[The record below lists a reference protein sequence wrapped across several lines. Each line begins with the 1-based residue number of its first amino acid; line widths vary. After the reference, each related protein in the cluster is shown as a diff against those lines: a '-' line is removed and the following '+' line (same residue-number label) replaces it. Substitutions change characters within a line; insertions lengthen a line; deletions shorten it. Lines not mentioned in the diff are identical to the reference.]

1 LTVLGKNQDPKEPAD
16 SLEFSRKSTPT
27 APQKFVGCDKSGLD
41 CDGQR
46 TIYIQNNKWAT
57 KNNHRR
63 VEVKTNNFENHFTRS
78 RTAIAEN
85 KNMIQEIESELKS
98 KKARFQRLKGLD
110 KYLVSNQRPA
120 KIILK
125 SRGLVSKGQ
134 PILVVVFNRGVNKF
148 LKLKSCVAQQIV
160 PNRVLTEQ
168 ECLGLS
174 KDFLKQIQEKI
185 GLSDQYRYLYSK
197 DGEPINNVITINSKQ
212 TLILLGSFPDFY
224 GKQSLT
230 HKISGDDMAVFYQK
244 VEKIENRFLKEYNLE
259 H

>member
-1 LTVLGKNQDPKEPAD
+1 VLGKNQDPREPVE
-16 SLEFSRKSTPT
+16 SLEFSRKSTPI
-27 APQKFVGCDKSGLD
+27 ASQQNYGCDKLGLE

-46 TIYIQNNKWAT
+46 TIYIQNNRWAT
-57 KNNHRR
+57 KNDHRR
-63 VEVKTNNFENHFTRS
+63 VEVETNNFENHFTRS
-78 RTAIAEN
+78 QTAIVEN

-98 KKARFQRLKGLD
+98 KKAKFQRLKRLD
-110 KYLVSNQRPA
+110 RYLVSNQRPA

-168 ECLGLS
+168 ECLALS
-174 KDFLKQIQEKI
+174 KDFLKQIQEKM
-185 GLSDQYRYLYSK
+185 GLNDQYRYLYSK

-224 GKQSLT
+224 GKQALA
-230 HKISGDDMAVFYQK
+230 HKISADDMGVFYQK
-244 VEKIENRFLKEYNLE
+244 IEKIENRFLKEYGLE